1 MPKKSVNYVSRQ
13 LPLQGLDLDSEYH
26 SQESTQSEELGPK
39 HIDMSVQGKINQSI
53 GLAGEDLVRYV
64 LHRWNYDIF
73 EPTNSCSKCDF
84 VINQDNRWITIQV
97 KTTEKGER
105 IILKREHGDKY
116 RAKSVQFP
124 YSKDDFDLLFI
135 VKFPLIYVIPFEDIG
150 GNSLTLKYY
159 EDYGYDINDPE
170 TYNNPP
176 QL

>member
-1 MPKKSVNYVSRQ
+1 MQKKSVEFVSRQ
-13 LPLQGLDLDSEYH
+13 LPLQGLDLDSESH
-26 SQESTQSEELGPK
+26 SQENIPSEIIGEKLIK
-39 HIDMSVQGKINQSI
+39 QGKVNQTI